1 MDRVRELFE
10 RVGSKCIREFGG
22 SGMAPKLKI
31 YFGGVDALW
40 ISEGEA
46 KVRGVEEGGFYKFWE
61 ASEFSEYTG
70 PEEMLGD
77 NSRMAEAKTVELIYG
92 EGRKVFNSWGEFIRW
107 LEDE

>member
-1 MDRVRELFE
+1 MDRVKELFE
-10 RVGSKCIREFGG
+10 KVGSKCIGEFGG
-22 SGMAPKLKI
+22 SGIAPKLKI

-61 ASEFSEYTG
+61 ASEFSEYAG

-77 NSRMAEAKTVELIYG
+77 ESRMAEAESIELICG
-92 EGRKVFNSWGEFIRW
+92 EQRRSFNSWREFIQW
-107 LEDE
+107 LKDE